1 MVSVV
6 SRFLIFSLSCLL
18 LPMAQAEPEDTK
30 PLVILTTNLGT
41 ITIQLDAEKATIS
54 AANFL
59 AYVDSGFYSN
69 TLFHRVIPEFMIQG
83 GGFGLK
89 LEDKENMDPIK
100 NEAGNGLNNVRGSIA
115 MARTSVINSAT
126 SQFFINTVDNAFLN
140 HTESSYGYAV
150 FGKVIEGMEVVD
162 KIEMTPTKRSGS
174 FANLPAEPVTLL
186 SASRAP
192 RQ

>member
-41 ITIQLDAEKATIS
+41 ITIQLDAEKAPIS

-140 HTESSYGYAV
+140 HTGSSYGYAV

-162 KIEMTPTKRSGS
+162 KIKAVATGNHGHHGDVPKTPITITDAKE
-174 FANLPAEPVTLL
+174 L
-186 SASRAP
+186 
-192 RQ
+192 